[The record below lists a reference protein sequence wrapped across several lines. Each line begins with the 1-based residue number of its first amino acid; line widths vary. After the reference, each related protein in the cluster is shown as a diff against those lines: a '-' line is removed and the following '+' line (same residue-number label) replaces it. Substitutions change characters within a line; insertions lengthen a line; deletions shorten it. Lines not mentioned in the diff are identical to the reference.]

1 MTRAE
6 RECRKTTWRLLAV
19 AAVLLAW
26 AGAGCG
32 DDNQGTGSPTPTP
45 TATGTATPL
54 STSTSTPS
62 ATATASP
69 VPTSTPTATRP
80 DTPTA
85 TPTEN
90 PLRLPALHAEPDA
103 AGRGRIVDGEG
114 REVLLRGVNV
124 NALVDYWKGTDLAVT
139 FPFTEAD
146 ADAMAAIGWD
156 AVRLLLSW
164 SRVEPAPGSYDD
176 DYLGTARTAVRVLAA
191 RGIYSII
198 DLHQDAWGAT
208 LAAASDVQ
216 CPAGTQPALGWDG
229 APGWATLDGGA
240 VRCATAGIRETSAAV
255 LAAFQAFWDD
265 APGPGG
271 VGIRTRYAHMLGH
284 VAGFFAAEPGV
295 AGYDLMNEPNAFTP
309 AQQQALADLY
319 VAGDRRDPR
328 RGAGGGWIQ
337 PARSVRA
344 VGAVVGSRS
353 GRAARLRARSG
364 RRLRAARL
372 HGGIQRRADH
382 RARLRG
388 RAGRGAAARRRAGAV
403 GRVGHRSAPGRESG
417 GRLLRPPPGAAGPVR
432 HRRHAVDLARVLRRS
447 AQGRRLSRRPRPL
460 SVGRV
465 RGRLRHQ
472 HGPGNAR
479 DPRPIS

>member
-1 MTRAE
+1 MTRAKRTS
-6 RECRKTTWRLLAV
+6 REINRRLLVV
-19 AAVLLAW
+19 AAVLLAV
-26 AGAGCG
+26 AASGCG
-32 DDNQGTGSPTPTP
+32 DDNQGAAVPTPTA
-45 TATGTATPL
+45 TATGTATPA
-54 STSTSTPS
+54 STSTSSPS

-176 DYLGTARTAVRVLAA
+176 DYLGTARAAVRVLAA

-208 LAAASDVQ
+208 LAAPPDEP

-240 VRCATAGIRETSAAV
+240 ARCADCRNS
-255 LAAFQAFWDD
+255 
-265 APGPGG
+265 
-271 VGIRTRYAHMLGH
+271 
-284 VAGFFAAEPGV
+284 
-295 AGYDLMNEPNAFTP
+295 
-309 AQQQALADLY
+309 
-319 VAGDRRDPR
+319 RDQR
-328 RGAGGGWIQ
+328 
-337 PARSVRA
+337 
-344 VGAVVGSRS
+344 
-353 GRAARLRARSG
+353 GRARRLSGVLGRRSRARARS
-364 RRLRAARL
+364 A
-372 HGGIQRRADH
+372 
-382 RARLRG
+382 
-388 RAGRGAAARRRAGAV
+388 
-403 GRVGHRSAPGRESG
+403 SAPATRACSG
-417 GRLLRPPPGAAGPVR
+417 TSPASSPP
-432 HRRHAVDLARVLRRS
+432 
-447 AQGRRLSRRPRPL
+447 SRALPATT
-460 SVGRV
+460 S
-465 RGRLRHQ
+465 
-472 HGPGNAR
+472 
-479 DPRPIS
+479 